1 MMERNEF
8 LKMCQRVSIKMKQSG
23 GWLGTAWDT
32 DDLVRWDGALYVPIS
47 YILGFD
53 GDKPTHT
60 AVIRDIKAGCCVIH
74 ALLSDVSIVSE

>member
-1 MMERNEF
+1 MNRHDY
-8 LKMCQRVSIKMKQSG
+8 LAMCQKASVKMKQSG
-23 GWLGTAWDT
+23 GWIGVEWGTV
-32 DDLVRWDGALYVPIS
+32 DLVQWNGAMYVPIS